1 MNPFSGEMILNGAK
15 EIVKATG
22 NALDELITS
31 KEERL
36 KVRQAISQ
44 IVLQH
49 LTQLAAQQTQVLT
62 TELQGSKLQ
71 RNWRPIVMLS
81 FAAIIVYHYFL
92 QPVIGAWVEMPVV
105 ELPEQF
111 WNLLEIGLGGYVIG
125 RSVEKVANTVSQNMD
140 IVPRRRARKNRRKR
154 GGDVAAD

>member
-22 NALDELITS
+22 DALDELITS

-36 KVRQAISQ
+36 KVRQAMSQ
-44 IVLQH
+44 IIMQH
-49 LTQLAAQQTQVLT
+49 LTQLSAQQAQVLN

-71 RNWRPIVMLS
+71 RNWRPIVMLA

-92 QPVIGAWVEMPVV
+92 QPVIGTWLSMPVV
-105 ELPEQF
+105 ELPDRF

-140 IVPRRRARKNRRKR
+140 ILPRRRTRKNRRKR
-154 GGDVAAD
+154 GGDAAAE

>member
-22 NALDELITS
+22 DALDELITS

-44 IVLQH
+44 IVMQH
-49 LTQLAAQQTQVLT
+49 LTQLSAQQAQVLN

-71 RNWRPIVMLS
+71 RNWRPIVMLA
-81 FAAIIVYHYFL
+81 FAGIIVYHYFL
-92 QPVIGAWVEMPVV
+92 QPVLIVWLPLPEV
-105 ELPEQF
+105 ELPHQF

-140 IVPRRRARKNRRKR
+140 ILPRKQTRRRRREKK
-154 GGDVAAD
+154 VASE